1 MILPTSAITTVL
13 LLAPLVATNPT
24 QPQRQAHVIPIRQQ
38 RRSFNTSPDTPFNAV
53 AARAERNKVSNRYAN
68 LASKKRSLGPEG
80 RMEVKAEAIEPF
92 DIQSLKKRQGSGTI
106 SLNDNGDVAY
116 AGALTVG
123 TPAQQLTADFDTG
136 SADLLIPTENC
147 NGCGATFFNTAQS
160 STFHPSSQPFTNQY
174 GDGSQESGT
183 VASDNV
189 AVGGLTVEYQA
200 FAAITQESGDYGAN
214 GTFTVLMGMA
224 FPADSKANATPFV
237 FNLVSLH
244 SLTSNLFSFYLARG
258 NNTGSELCIGC
269 TDSSKY
275 TGDVAYYP
283 LEASAT
289 NGTQTHWSIAAD
301 GITVNGQNATQGLSC
316 IMDTGTTAIWVPLA
330 HAQALYAS
338 IPGATPAPGQPNGY
352 YAFPCNQT
360 IPEVAFVL
368 GGKPFAIDARD
379 FNAGPVTEGSDL
391 CMGAIFGSAQAVNFA
406 IVGDVFLKNWYS
418 IYDAGG
424 KRVGLAKSNQ

>member
-136 SADLLIPTENC
+136 SADLLIPT
-147 NGCGATFFNTAQS
+147 
-160 STFHPSSQPFTNQY
+160 FTNQY